1 MPAVLKALA
10 RYAKGRGWREAF
22 ANSPQL
28 VGNLN
33 AARVLGLN
41 VPATLLARVDERVR
55 RPASLPLIDKPKRYG
70 L

>member
-1 MPAVLKALA
+1 MPRGEAG
-10 RYAKGRGWREAF
+10 GRHF